1 MPEKR
6 KKYHRRSLPEIKKQ
20 LKAQEKSGKSIA
32 KFCNDNGIAIA
43 TFSLWRKKY
52 SNTASPRFLK
62 INTEEMQDRGFSG
75 TIEISTPKGYSIK
88 IEQSETSLQTILH
101 TIKRLSL

>member
-6 KKYHRRSLPEIKKQ
+6 KKYHRSSLPEIKKL
-20 LKAQEKSGKSIA
+20 LKAQAKSGKSIA

-52 SNTASPRFLK
+52 AHTAAPRFLK
-62 INTEEMQDRGFSG
+62 INTEETQDRGFSG
-75 TIEISTPKGYSIK
+75 TIAISTPKGYSIK
-88 IEQSETSLQTILH
+88 IEQSETSLQTILT

>member
-1 MPEKR
+1 MPQKR
-6 KKYHRRSLPEIKKQ
+6 KKYHRTSLPEIKKL
-20 LKAQEKSGKSIA
+20 LKAQEKGGTSIA

-43 TFSLWRKKY
+43 TFSLWRRKY
-52 SNTASPRFLK
+52 SHTDSPRFLK
-62 INTEEMQDRGFSG
+62 INTEEIQSTSFSG

-88 IEQSETSLQTILH
+88 IEQSETSLQTFLQ